1 MQWRIENWFGEW
13 PVFICIPTASL
24 EPTDR
29 INYRRSVVINGIAHD
44 YIVVVVTEKAF
55 PSFIESL
62 ETECDRIALAI
73 HKKRKLFKA
82 AQRKICGHHRGRSP
96 KCTSYCGF
104 SPHGTDCGSANRASD
119 KTEVK
124 ISHRL
129 ARSSAQIRVKPL
141 HAGCAGGS
149 QRQKILRPAD
159 RLAHAT
165 EQLLQVS
172 VALHEI
178 DVIGVHYQQV

>member
-1 MQWRIENWFGEW
+1 MQWRIENWFGER

-82 AQRKICGHHRGRSP
+82 AQRKFADVTEEEALNALPIAV
-96 KCTSYCGF
+96 
-104 SPHGTDCGSANRASD
+104 SPHMERIVA
-119 KTEVK
+119 
-124 ISHRL
+124 
-129 ARSSAQIRVKPL
+129 AQIEHRT
-141 HAGCAGGS
+141 
-149 QRQKILRPAD
+149 RQK
-159 RLAHAT
+159 
-165 EQLLQVS
+165 
-172 VALHEI
+172 
-178 DVIGVHYQQV
+178 